1 MLFNFLK
8 KKTDNK
14 INEELIDASIT
25 YYIKRD
31 SKSPVLNIE
40 INNYDDQSIDALC
53 KLLDLLN
60 TESCYVETVEM
71 IKNSLI
77 NDKREDILIKI
88 LTHVERSVIN
98 KLLKVK
104 AYEKKIKEEPC
115 IKPSDMI
122 K

>member
-14 INEELIDASIT
+14 INEELIDASVT

-40 INNYDDQSIDALC
+40 INNYDDQSIEALC

-60 TESCYVETVEM
+60 SESCYIETVEM

-88 LTHVERSVIN
+88 LTHVEQSITN
-98 KLLKVK
+98 KLLK
-104 AYEKKIKEEPC
+104 AYEKKAKEEPC